1 MPVLAETRRRRGVAN
16 GQETVG
22 HEDEEYLVVVDMN
35 GVPLEE
41 EDVGMTGGQEEGDEV
56 VLVDDIMEKDK

>member
-1 MPVLAETRRRRGVAN
+1 M
-16 GQETVG
+16 
-22 HEDEEYLVVVDMN
+22 VDMN